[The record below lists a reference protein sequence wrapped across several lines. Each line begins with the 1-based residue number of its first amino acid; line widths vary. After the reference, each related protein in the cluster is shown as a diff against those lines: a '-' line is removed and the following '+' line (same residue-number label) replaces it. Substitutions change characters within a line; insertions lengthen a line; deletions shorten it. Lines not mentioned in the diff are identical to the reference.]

1 MQKCVCFIYQKV
13 WGVMK
18 SYEDAILDYQESEK
32 DECTMCEFADTEK
45 CKNQCM
51 EIHSA
56 YNPNLRR

>member
-1 MQKCVCFIYQKV
+1 
-13 WGVMK
+13 MK

-32 DECTMCEFADTEK
+32 DECAACEFADAEK

>member
-1 MQKCVCFIYQKV
+1 
-13 WGVMK
+13 MK